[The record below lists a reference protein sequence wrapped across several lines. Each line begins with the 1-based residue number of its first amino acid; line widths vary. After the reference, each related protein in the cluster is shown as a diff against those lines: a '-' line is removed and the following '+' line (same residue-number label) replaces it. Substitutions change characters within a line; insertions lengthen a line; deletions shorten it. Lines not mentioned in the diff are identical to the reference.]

1 MCLNRRNWMLA
12 SAASV
17 IVFAVVGTAADKRED
32 GTKKLTLRRAGQTAG
47 ATELGLLPKP
57 EEMTDGDAFALY
69 TKALESLSKDLDWQ
83 KVRAWRQMPM
93 EGLPPDEVAAVLR
106 PFDASLPLLEQ
117 AGRCKRCDWPLTFE
131 DDPPIDLQACRNV
144 VFLVALRARSELA
157 RGDHASCARTL
168 GTGLALARHL
178 SAGPSVIHL
187 LVGAGVSA
195 LAYGEIELYIQQPG
209 APSLEA
215 ALRAVPKP
223 MFDEEHSELYGMDE
237 ASRNKV
243 RLILRRANRHVIA
256 LQYVETLR
264 SYATKAGEWP
274 ATLSDLKAPLPD
286 DPVAG
291 KPFSYQRLSE
301 TQAVLEGPVPAG
313 GDAVKDGV
321 RYELTMAK

>member
-1 MCLNRRNWMLA
+1 MCVNRRNWVLA
-12 SAASV
+12 SVASI
-17 IVFAVVGTAADKRED
+17 IVFTSVGTAAEERED
-32 GTKKLTLRRAGQTAG
+32 GTKKLTLHRAGQTAG
-47 ATELGLLPKP
+47 AMELGLLPKP
-57 EEMTDGDAFALY
+57 DEMTDGDAFALY
-69 TKALESLSKDLDWQ
+69 VKAFELLPKDLDWR
-83 KVRAWRQMPM
+83 KIRAWREMPM
-93 EGLPPDEVAAVLR
+93 EELPPDEVAAVLQ

-117 AGRCKRCDWPLTFE
+117 GGKRKLCDWPFTFE
-131 DDPPIDLQACRNV
+131 DDSPIDLQACRNV
-144 VFLVALRARSELA
+144 VFLVALKARSELA

-187 LVGAGVSA
+187 LVGAAVSA
-195 LAYGEIELYIQQPG
+195 VVYGEIELYIQQPG

-237 ASRNKV
+237 ASRDKV
-243 RLILRRANRHVIA
+243 RLILRRANRHVVA
-256 LQYVETLR
+256 LQYLETLR
-264 SYATKAGEWP
+264 SYVTKAGQWP
-274 ATLSDLKAPLPD
+274 ETLSDLQVSLPD

-301 TQAVLEGPVPAG
+301 GRAVLEGPLPAG

-321 RYELTMAK
+321 RYELNLMK